1 MLLSYTLNG
10 HSTKYQ
16 CFIDLLEA
24 VSVTAAYSVG
34 VYHNSSERK
43 HRYRTSFWKQ
53 ACVASFLLWEIELV
67 PRRTVVDAQ

>member
-1 MLLSYTLNG
+1 MLFSYTLNG

-53 ACVASFLLWEIELV
+53 AFFFGRLKSFPAGLWSML
-67 PRRTVVDAQ
+67 T